1 MDFIDI
7 HTHQNLSDTNVSILN
22 TYPNST
28 NFNTPFSIGIH
39 PWYIQEENTDTELS
53 FITQQLQHKNCFA
66 LGECGLD
73 KLSETDYK
81 LQLNVFKAQVI
92 LSEKH
97 QKPLIIHCV
106 KSFQE
111 VLHLKKEIKPQQ
123 PWIIHG
129 FNKNSQ
135 VAASLIKNG
144 CFLSFG
150 KSLLNN
156 EKLQDAFKKI
166 SLNNIFLETDDSEIT
181 IEAVYKKA
189 ADIKNLTIEEIKKK
203 IHQNF
208 NTIFI
213 K

>member
-1 MDFIDI
+1 MGFIDI

-28 NFNTPFSIGIH
+28 TFNTPFSIGIH
-39 PWYIQEENTDTELS
+39 PWYIQEENIDTELS

-81 LQLNVFKAQVI
+81 LQLNVFKAQI
-92 LSEKH
+92 LLSEKY

-189 ADIKNLTIEEIKKK
+189 ADIKNVTIEEIKKK

-208 NTIFI
+208 NTILI

>member
-7 HTHQNLSDTNVSILN
+7 HTHKNISDTNVSILN

-28 NFNTPFSIGIH
+28 NFDTLFSIGIH
-39 PWYIQEENTDTELS
+39 PWYIKEENTDTELS
-53 FITQQLQHKNCFA
+53 FIAQQLQHKNCIA

-81 LQLNVFKAQVI
+81 LQLKVFKAQI
-92 LSEKH
+92 LLSEEY

-111 VLHLKKEIKPQQ
+111 VLLLKKDIKPQQ

-135 VAASLIKNG
+135 VAVSLIKNN
-144 CFLSFG
+144 CFVSFG
-150 KSLLNN
+150 KSLLQN
-156 EKLQDAFKKI
+156 EKLQDAFKEI
-166 SLNNIFLETDDSEIT
+166 SLENIFLETDDSEIAIET
-181 IEAVYKKA
+181 IYKKA
-189 ADIKNLTIEEIKKK
+189 AEIKNVTIKEIKKN

-208 NTIFI
+208 NKIFI

>member
-28 NFNTPFSIGIH
+28 NFNTSFSIGIH
-39 PWYIQEENTDTELS
+39 PWYIQEKNIDTELS
-53 FITQQLQHKNCFA
+53 FIAQQLQHKNCFA

-73 KLSETDYK
+73 KLSEIDYR
-81 LQLNVFKAQVI
+81 LQLNVFKAQI
-92 LSEKH
+92 LLSEKH

-135 VAASLIKNG
+135 IAASLIKNG

-150 KSLLNN
+150 KSLLKN
-156 EKLQDAFKKI
+156 EKLQDAFKEI
-166 SLNNIFLETDDSEIT
+166 SLNSIFLETDDSEIV
-181 IEAVYKKA
+181 IETVYKKA
-189 ADIKNLTIEEIKKK
+189 AEIKNVTIEEIKKN

-208 NTIFI
+208 NKIFI
-213 K
+213 E

>member
-1 MDFIDI
+1 MNFIDI
-7 HTHQNLSDTNVSILN
+7 HTHKNISDTNVSILN

-28 NFNTPFSIGIH
+28 NFDTLFSIGIH
-39 PWYIQEENTDTELS
+39 PWYIKDKNIDTELS
-53 FITQQLQHKNCFA
+53 FIAQQLQHEDCFA

-81 LQLNVFKAQVI
+81 LQLKVFKAQI
-92 LSEKH
+92 LLSEEY

-111 VLHLKKEIKPQQ
+111 VLLLKKEIKPQQ

-135 VAASLIKNG
+135 VAASLIKNS

-150 KSLLNN
+150 KSLLKN
-156 EKLQDAFKKI
+156 EKLQDAFKEI
-166 SLNNIFLETDDSEIT
+166 PLENIFLETDDSEIAIET
-181 IEAVYKKA
+181 IYKKA
-189 ADIKNLTIEEIKKK
+189 AEIKNVTIGEIKKN

-208 NTIFI
+208 NKIFI